1 MEFRIL
7 GPLQVRDEQGPI
19 DVRGAKPQAL
29 LVMLLLHR
37 NQPVSADSLADALW
51 GEPAA
56 PNAYRT
62 VHVYVSRLRRALR
75 ADDLVTTTPQGYRL
89 RVRPGEL
96 DADRFE
102 ALLGDGQRALAAGQ
116 PERAASVLRQALALW
131 RGPPLAEIAA
141 VPFAL
146 TEINRLEEQRL
157 VALESCID
165 AELGLGRHALLTAE
179 LEALATRHPTRE
191 RLAAQLM
198 LALYRCGRQADA
210 LEAYRRT
217 RATLVEEL
225 GIEPGPSLRAM
236 QRDVLAQSPA
246 LELRPR
252 DDQVA
257 SGDLEARLEPDE
269 AQPSR
274 VVPTPAGGSLPAP
287 PTPTIGREREIAAVD
302 SLLQRSDVRL
312 VTLTGPGG
320 VGKTRLAI
328 AVTSTSAPRFADGA
342 CWVELAA
349 VERAEH
355 VATTIAQAVGATIL
369 AGEDA
374 ADALRRFL
382 ASKRLLLVVDN
393 FEHVLD
399 AAELVA
405 RLLSTSRWVRVLATS
420 REALGLSAEHRVV
433 VPALAVPAGDET
445 VTVADIERTDGTAV
459 FMAAARRHDSSFRI
473 DPGDAALIARIC
485 ARLDG
490 LPLAIELAAARVG
503 LLGPEELLA
512 RLDEAVFA
520 HGTGPRDSPDRQ
532 RTLRATIEWSH
543 RLLEPE
549 QKLAFSRFAVFAPGA
564 TLEAIASVTGA
575 RLETLD
581 ALKQKHLLYPDDEQ
595 GGRRRLG
602 MLQTVRAYA
611 REQLAHDADQESV
624 RRRHCEYYL
633 QLVERLAPALDRH
646 GEQEAL
652 CALDRDIDNIRAALD
667 WALRAAPLTALR
679 LAGQMRRYWR
689 IRAAASEGLRWLDA
703 ALQSAGDDPPTGDWA
718 GAELARSDLLD
729 LVDDLAG
736 AREAAQRALT
746 LYRRASDDAGI
757 ADALCAVA
765 GNGLLGVPDLDLVR
779 RSARSAYEHAS
790 KAGDE
795 YLMARALA
803 VLTPALPSGER
814 LPALEEAAT
823 LLLRSGNHRELAVS
837 YSNTAYRAL
846 LEGRCEE
853 GLDLAEK
860 AMVVARGSDDPHILM
875 FTAANVGVAALLLR
889 RFEQARD
896 AFGRQLHLCGQHGF
910 RWEAAEGFAGL
921 AAVAAHDD
929 HLARAAQLLGAATAI
944 TRVSENTIL
953 QRIENDFIAFARP
966 RYGEARWRDAETAG
980 AAMSF
985 QDAITYALCVGRPG
999 RWPSPETSRLHGSLV

>member
-7 GPLQVRDEQGPI
+7 GPLQVRDERGPI
-19 DVRGAKPQAL
+19 DLRGAKPQAL

-37 NQPVSADSLADALW
+37 NQPVGADRLADALW
-51 GEPAA
+51 GDPAPA
-56 PNAYRT
+56 NAYRT
-62 VHVYVSRLRRALR
+62 VHVYVSRVRRALR
-75 ADDLVTTTPQGYRL
+75 AADLVATTPHGYRL

-102 ALLGDGQRALAAGQ
+102 ALLADGQRALAAGR
-116 PERAASVLRQALALW
+116 PEQAASVLREALSLW
-131 RGPPLAEIAA
+131 RGPPLTEVAA
-141 VPFAL
+141 DPFAL
-146 TEINRLEEQRL
+146 TEIHRLEEQRL
-157 VALESCID
+157 VALEACLD
-165 AELGLGRHALLTAE
+165 AELGLGRHALVTAE

-210 LEAYRRT
+210 LEVYRRT

-225 GIEPGPSLRAM
+225 GIEPGPSLREM
-236 QRDVLAQSPA
+236 QQAVLAQSPA
-246 LELRPR
+246 LELGRPAPTAPADPPPPR
-252 DDQVA
+252 VA
-257 SGDLEARLEPDE
+257 
-269 AQPSR
+269 
-274 VVPTPAGGSLPAP
+274 PAPAPAPAAVSLPLP
-287 PTPTIGREREIAAVD
+287 PTPTIGREREIAAID
-302 SLLQRSDVRL
+302 ALLQRSDVRL

-320 VGKTRLAI
+320 VGKTRLAL
-328 AVTSTSAPRFADGA
+328 AATSASAPRFADGA

-355 VATTIAQAVGATIL
+355 VATTIAQAAGATIL

-374 ADALRRFL
+374 ADALCRFL
-382 ASKRLLLVVDN
+382 AAKRLLLVVDN

-399 AAELVA
+399 AAGLVA
-405 RLLSTSRWVRVLATS
+405 RVLATSRWVTVLATS

-433 VPALAVPAGDET
+433 VPPLAVPAPDKT
-445 VTVADIERTDGTAV
+445 VTVADLERADGTAV
-459 FMAAARRHDSSFRI
+459 FMAAARRHDHGFRVEA
-473 DPGDAALIARIC
+473 GDAALIARIC

-520 HGTGPRDSPDRQ
+520 RGTGPRDAPDRQ

-549 QKLAFSRFAVFAPGA
+549 QRLAFSRFAVFAPGA
-564 TLEAIASVTGA
+564 TLEAIDAVIGA
-575 RLETLD
+575 RLETLE
-581 ALKQKHLLYPDDEQ
+581 ALEQKHLLYPDDEP
-595 GGRRRLG
+595 GGRHRLG
-602 MLQTVRAYA
+602 MLQIVRAYA
-611 REQLAHDADQESV
+611 REQLAGDPDRDEVH
-624 RRRHCEYYL
+624 RRHCECYL

-646 GEQEAL
+646 GEQQAL
-652 CALDRDIDNIRAALD
+652 RALDRDIDNIRAALD
-667 WALRAAPLTALR
+667 WALEAAPLTALR

-703 ALQSAGDDPPTGDWA
+703 ALRAAGDDPPAAEWA

-729 LVDDLAG
+729 LVDDLTG

-746 LYRRASDDAGI
+746 LYRRAGDDAGI

-765 GNGLLGVPDLDLVR
+765 ANGLLGVPDLELVR
-779 RSARSAYEHAS
+779 RSARSAYRHAS
-790 KAGDE
+790 KVGDE

-803 VLTPALPSGER
+803 VLTPALPSRER

-846 LEGRCEE
+846 LEDRCEE
-853 GLDLAEK
+853 GLELAEK
-860 AMVVARGSDDPHILM
+860 AMVVARGTDDPHIMM

-896 AFGRQLHLCGQHGF
+896 AFTRQLDLCGEHGF

-921 AAVAAHDD
+921 AAVAVHDD
-929 HLARAAQLLGAATAI
+929 QLDRAAQLLGAAGALTP
-944 TRVSENTIL
+944 VGENPIL
-953 QRIENDFIAFARP
+953 QRIEHDFIVPARA
-966 RYGEARWRDAETAG
+966 RYRETRWRHAETAG
-980 AAMSF
+980 SAMSF
-985 QDAITYALCVGRPG
+985 HDAIAYALGSAEAGRRPAPG
-999 RWPSPETSRLHGSLV
+999 TTRLARALA